1 MPVTQA
7 LLRVVGQFGLHANHL
22 DPGILQ
28 FQTGRD
34 SADQSAAADGTEDG
48 FDVWQILQNFQ
59 RDGAL
64 SGDDLFVVV
73 GRDDLVV
80 VLLREFF
87 RLGFAFVA
95 AGTNKDDLGAVTS
108 GSFDL
113 DLWRVLGHHY
123 DRFRSQFASGVRDAL
138 CMISA
143 RVGDDSATALLIRQ
157 RCDLVEGT
165 ADLEGADRL
174 EVLRF
179 EIQCATVER
188 QRVFQQRRARS
199 YTLNPGLCGFDV
211 GETNDG

>member
-22 DPGILQ
+22 DLGIRNL
-28 FQTGRD
+28 QTGRD
-34 SADQSAAADGTEDG
+34 SADQPAAADGTEDG

-95 AGTNKDDLGAVTS
+95 AGTNKDDLRAVAS

-123 DRFRSQFASGVRDAL
+123 DGFRAEFASRVRDAL

-143 RVGDDSATALLIRQ
+143 RVSDDSATALLIR
-157 RCDLVEGT
+157 
-165 ADLEGADRL
+165 
-174 EVLRF
+174 
-179 EIQCATVER
+179 
-188 QRVFQQRRARS
+188 
-199 YTLNPGLCGFDV
+199 
-211 GETNDG
+211 